1 MTRGQV
7 ARSAR
12 IVVVSSQRAAAG
24 LGRRRLLLACLL
36 LLALAALAYVRQASL
51 VAAAGYDV
59 QELQAIRQRRLATVD
74 QLRFQLAEM
83 RALDRVAREAERR
96 GLAAAE
102 EIVYVRLAAPARPP
116 AVATPAAAP
125 HAPASASLLDEL
137 RRLLR
142 P

>member
-1 MTRGQV
+1 M

-12 IVVVSSQRAAAG
+12 IVVVGSQRAAAG
-24 LGRRRLLLACLL
+24 LGRRRLLLICVL
-36 LLALAALAYVRQASL
+36 LLALAALGYVRQASL

-59 QELQAIRQRRLATVD
+59 QELQAIRQRRLATIE

-102 EIVYVRLAAPARPP
+102 EIVYVRFAAPLRSP

-125 HAPASASLLDEL
+125 NVPAAASVLDDL